1 MLLHIE
7 SLEVQY
13 GKSRILHG
21 VDLEVGHQPI
31 AVVGRNGM
39 GKTTLCHAV
48 MGMAPVTG
56 GSVRF
61 DDRNITGRCSH
72 EIAALGISLVPQG
85 RRIFAS
91 LSVEEHMRLVE
102 RPGSKKWTRDRVY
115 SMFPRLYERRRN
127 DGAALSG
134 GEQQMLAIA
143 RALLCNPRLLIM
155 DEPTEGLAPVV
166 VEQIVTMLNEMCA
179 EGDIAMLLIEQN
191 IGVAL
196 EVARSVAVMVNGRIE
211 GVLSATALAGD
222 RALQQRLL
230 GVSTVSDEMG
240 RAS

>member
-1 MLLHIE
+1 MLLQIE
-7 SLEVQY
+7 SLEVRF

-21 VDLEVGHQPI
+21 VDLEVGDQPV
-31 AVVGRNGM
+31 ALVGRNGM

-56 GSVRF
+56 GAVRF
-61 DDRNITGRCSH
+61 AGRDIAGRRSH
-72 EIAALGISLVPQG
+72 EIASLGIALVPQG

-91 LSVEEHMRLVE
+91 LSVEEHLRLVE
-102 RPGSKKWTRDRVY
+102 RSGARKWTRDRVY
-115 SMFPRLYERRRN
+115 SMFPRLYDRRRN

-155 DEPTEGLAPVV
+155 DEPTEGLAPLV
-166 VEQIVTMLNEMCA
+166 VEQIVAMLKGMCA
-179 EGDIAMLLIEQN
+179 EGDIGLLLIEQN

-196 EVARSVAVMVNGRIE
+196 DVASSVAVMVNGRVE
-211 GVLSATALAGD
+211 GVLSARELASD

-230 GVSTVSDEMG
+230 GVSTVNEM
-240 RAS
+240 AP